1 MNTQQI
7 ESTRI
12 LRLINVPGDSKN
24 DSYKKELMYIVS
36 TQRLLLLLH
45 DVTTLL
51 WLRKIWTFSRGFNFG
66 ISPRVLIF
74 AHPYQFI
81 LKHSKFFV
89 KIRFL
94 YHFFTIPISNYFA
107 RIYFRALPY
116 CAWIFG
122 LIFAH
127 LASLREFER

>member
-51 WLRKIWTFSRGFNFG
+51 
-66 ISPRVLIF
+66 
-74 AHPYQFI
+74 
-81 LKHSKFFV
+81 
-89 KIRFL
+89 
-94 YHFFTIPISNYFA
+94 
-107 RIYFRALPY
+107 
-116 CAWIFG
+116 
-122 LIFAH
+122 
-127 LASLREFER
+127 